1 MEDAPGRAKPEVK
14 STFCHSRVG
23 AAAADQHLEGNGFRN
38 QIATFGRYQKGAL
51 FKRLKG
57 TALHIVSRW
66 FQSETN
72 LASQRCE
79 KGRWRLAAD
88 QEPVD
93 LLEEEKLLR

>member
-1 MEDAPGRAKPEVK
+1 MLPLEDMKR
-14 STFCHSRVG
+14 
-23 AAAADQHLEGNGFRN
+23 
-38 QIATFGRYQKGAL
+38 

-57 TALHIVSRW
+57 TALHIVSRS

-79 KGRWRLAAD
+79 KGRWGLAAD

-93 LLEEEKLLR
+93 LLEEEKLLG